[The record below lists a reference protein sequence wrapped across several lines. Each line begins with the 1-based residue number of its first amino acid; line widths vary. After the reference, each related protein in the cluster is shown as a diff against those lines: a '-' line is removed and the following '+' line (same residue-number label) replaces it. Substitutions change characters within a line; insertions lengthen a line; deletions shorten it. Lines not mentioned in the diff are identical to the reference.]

1 MGPRHSA
8 SPIAPPL
15 PRRRWIAVVS
25 FVALGL
31 AAAAPAPAR
40 ADELQQFL
48 KKKSGKKKPPK
59 DAAPASDAT
68 GDDDPPPP
76 KADVNAPVGPPDQS
90 APAKPRDAADPAALT
105 LGAPK
110 VQRAIFALTINMVE
124 KGEVFLVLR
133 GHDVLVLASDLEGA
147 GIRVAGAREAIGGKI
162 YVSLQS
168 LSTSGVTYDV
178 DERALTLR
186 LSAPTADLGRTIID
200 LRQQRPPDVITNDE
214 GSGFLNYTLRLQD
227 LRHPSA
233 FGEAGATYKNAL
245 LYSTVS
251 VDSDGHAVRGLSSLS
266 YAVPEHLQRYV
277 LGDTFASS
285 GLLGGSLFLGG
296 ASLVRDF
303 NLDPYFFRY
312 PSSGLSGAVA
322 TPSTVD
328 VYVNGALVHREE
340 IAPGTFDINNLP
352 LPVGAGNT
360 RIVVRD
366 AFGRE
371 QVVATPFYFSTGILK
386 PGVSDYGFY
395 AGYRRNNL
403 ATESWDYS
411 PPVFLAR
418 YRLGLTDILTPGGRI
433 EGKNGTLSGGP
444 QATVRTPFGD
454 VEGAA
459 AGSYDKVGGGGGAG
473 SLSYTYLRSTLSA
486 GALAQAFSD
495 RYTNL
500 ALPVTQDRARIA
512 GNLYAGT
519 SLGPRLSLTL
529 RGGVARYRDAGN
541 WNQVGLLST
550 IKIHDTANL
559 FLTATRTAAD
569 SMSKPLYELYATLT
583 VALPD
588 RATASAFYQ
597 QEGSQGS
604 GGLDAQR
611 SMGLGPDY
619 GYHVRASLGP
629 TNDFLADGQAQ
640 SAYGRYE
647 ASAERVGG
655 HDTTVLSTSGALV
668 TVGGHVFA
676 TRPVQQGF
684 GLIQV
689 PGVAGVRGTLNNQEI
704 GRTDSDGNLLV
715 PEMIPYYA
723 NRVGIADEDLPMD
736 YRIDATEL
744 LLAPPLQGGA
754 VARFDVVRLRT
765 ITGSVLMNVGG
776 VDVAPRY
783 GQMLVHVGLDEHASP
798 IGKQGEFYFENLQP
812 GTYAAEIDSSVGTCR
827 FDLVVPAGDGAFIDA
842 GRSKCI
848 GRVPP
853 GLRPEGVI
861 EPLGDPPAVTPPPVA
876 PPKHDDKSVSP

>member
-1 MGPRHSA
+1 MG
-8 SPIAPPL
+8 L
-15 PRRRWIAVVS
+15 
-25 FVALGL
+25 VALGV
-31 AAAAPAPAR
+31 AVVAPTPAR

-48 KKKSGKKKPPK
+48 KKKKGKKKPAK
-59 DAAPASDAT
+59 TDPASDA
-68 GDDDPPPP
+68 GDDDPPPKP
-76 KADVNAPVGPPDQS
+76 AANAPVGPADRGASAQAVDPM
-90 APAKPRDAADPAALT
+90 APAAPAP
-105 LGAPK
+105 GAPK
-110 VQRAIFALTINMVE
+110 VQRAIFSLTVNMVE
-124 KGEVFLVLR
+124 KGEVFVVLR

-147 GIRVAGAREAIGGKI
+147 GIRVAGAREAVGGKT

-168 LSTSGVTYDV
+168 LSTGGVTFEL
-178 DERALTLR
+178 DERALALR

-277 LGDTFASS
+277 LGDTLASS

-328 VYVNGALVHREE
+328 VYVNGALVHRED

-395 AGYRRNNL
+395 AGFRRNNL

-418 YRLGLTDILTPGGRI
+418 YRLGLTDTLTPGGRV

-444 QATVRTPFGD
+444 QATMRTPVGD

-459 AGSYDKVGGGGGAG
+459 AGSYDKVAGGGGAG

-486 GALAQAFSD
+486 GALGQAFSD

-500 ALPVTQDRARIA
+500 ALPATQDRARIA

-550 IKIHDTANL
+550 IKVHD
-559 FLTATRTAAD
+559 
-569 SMSKPLYELYATLT
+569 
-583 VALPD
+583 
-588 RATASAFYQ
+588 
-597 QEGSQGS
+597 
-604 GGLDAQR
+604 
-611 SMGLGPDY
+611 
-619 GYHVRASLGP
+619 
-629 TNDFLADGQAQ
+629 
-640 SAYGRYE
+640 
-647 ASAERVGG
+647 
-655 HDTTVLSTSGALV
+655 
-668 TVGGHVFA
+668 
-676 TRPVQQGF
+676 
-684 GLIQV
+684 
-689 PGVAGVRGTLNNQEI
+689 
-704 GRTDSDGNLLV
+704 
-715 PEMIPYYA
+715 
-723 NRVGIADEDLPMD
+723 
-736 YRIDATEL
+736 
-744 LLAPPLQGGA
+744 
-754 VARFDVVRLRT
+754 
-765 ITGSVLMNVGG
+765 
-776 VDVAPRY
+776 
-783 GQMLVHVGLDEHASP
+783 
-798 IGKQGEFYFENLQP
+798 
-812 GTYAAEIDSSVGTCR
+812 
-827 FDLVVPAGDGAFIDA
+827 
-842 GRSKCI
+842 
-848 GRVPP
+848 
-853 GLRPEGVI
+853 
-861 EPLGDPPAVTPPPVA
+861 
-876 PPKHDDKSVSP
+876 

>member
-1 MGPRHSA
+1 
-8 SPIAPPL
+8 
-15 PRRRWIAVVS
+15 
-25 FVALGL
+25 
-31 AAAAPAPAR
+31 
-40 ADELQQFL
+40 
-48 KKKSGKKKPPK
+48 
-59 DAAPASDAT
+59 
-68 GDDDPPPP
+68 
-76 KADVNAPVGPPDQS
+76 
-90 APAKPRDAADPAALT
+90 
-105 LGAPK
+105 
-110 VQRAIFALTINMVE
+110 
-124 KGEVFLVLR
+124 VFIVLR
-133 GHDVLVLASDLEGA
+133 GHDALVLASDLEGA

-168 LSTSGVTYDV
+168 LASGGVTYEL

-186 LSAPTADLGRTIID
+186 LSAPTADLGHTIID
-200 LRQQRPPDVITNDE
+200 LRQRRPPDVITNDE

-251 VDSDGHAVRGLSSLS
+251 VASDGHAVRGLSSLS
-266 YAVPEHLQRYV
+266 YAVPEHLQRYI
-277 LGDTFASS
+277 LGDTLATS

-328 VYVNGALVHREE
+328 VYVNGALVHRED

-371 QVVATPFYFSTGILK
+371 QVVASPFYFSTGILK

-395 AGYRRNNL
+395 AGFRRNNL

-418 YRLGLTDILTPGGRI
+418 YRFGLTDLVTPGGRL
-433 EGKNGTLSGGP
+433 EGRDGMLSGGP
-444 QATVRTPFGD
+444 QATMRTPFGD

-459 AGSYDKVGGGGGAG
+459 AGSYDTVGGGAAG
-473 SLSYTYLRSTLSA
+473 SLSYTYLRATLSA
-486 GALAQAFSD
+486 GALGRAFSD

-500 ALPVTQDRARIA
+500 ALPVTQDRPR
-512 GNLYAGT
+512 GEGDLYAGT

-550 IKIHDTANL
+550 IKVHDTANI

-569 SMSKPLYELYATLT
+569 NMSKPLYELYVTLT

-597 QEGSQGS
+597 QEGSQGT

-684 GLIQV
+684 GLIEV

-736 YRIDATEL
+736 YRIDETER

-754 VARFDVVRLRT
+754 VARFDVVHLRT

-812 GTYAAEIDSSVGTCR
+812 GTYPAEIDASVGTCR
-827 FDLVVPAGDGAFIDA
+827 FDLVVPAGDGPFIDA

-853 GLRPEGVI
+853 GLRPEGTI
-861 EPLGDPPAVTPPPVA
+861 EPLGDPPAAPAVTPPPATTPPPVA
-876 PPKHDDKSVSP
+876 PPQHDDRTVRP